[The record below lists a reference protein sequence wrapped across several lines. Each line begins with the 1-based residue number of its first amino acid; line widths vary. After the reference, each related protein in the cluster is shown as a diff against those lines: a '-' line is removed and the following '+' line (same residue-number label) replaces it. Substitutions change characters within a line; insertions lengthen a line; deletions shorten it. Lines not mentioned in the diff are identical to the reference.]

1 MTTLYEL
8 TAEYRD
14 LIELLDEEGE
24 GADESIEQALS
35 QIEGDIK
42 VKSEN
47 IAKVWHELN
56 AKAEA
61 RRKEANRLR
70 DRAAVAERAAQRIR
84 KYLLEAMMAV
94 KAKAVEWD
102 TGSVSVCRNGG
113 AAPIEVTD
121 DLPDEYMK
129 THMTIEPDLDKIRTA
144 LKSGEQVDGVIV
156 KERSHH
162 IRIK

>member
-8 TAEYRD
+8 TSEYRD
-14 LIELLDEEGE
+14 LLELLDEEGE
-24 GADESIEQALS
+24 GDDDSIDQALS

-70 DRAAVAERAAQRIR
+70 DRAAVADRAAQRIR

-94 KAKAVEWD
+94 KTKAVEWD
-102 TGSVSVCRNGG
+102 TGSISVCKNGG
-113 AAPIEVTD
+113 AVPIEVTD
-121 DLPDEYMK
+121 ELPEKYMK
-129 THMTIEPDLDKIRTA
+129 THITIEPDLDKIRTS
-144 LKSGEQVDGVIV
+144 LKSGEQVEGVIV

-162 IRIK
+162 VRIK